1 MNTKALLALLF
12 ASMVAAV
19 PAVSENEGALLNT
32 RQRGPVPPSGP
43 SCCSNIPGTCNC
55 GCVSFFAFFP
65 ALVTLLCVNRY

>member
-32 RQRGPVPPSGP
+32 RQRTPVPPSAR
-43 SCCSNIPGTCNC
+43 SCCSNIPGTCDC
-55 GCVSFFAFFP
+55 GCCPGGPCATFEDPRATCP
-65 ALVTLLCVNRY
+65 